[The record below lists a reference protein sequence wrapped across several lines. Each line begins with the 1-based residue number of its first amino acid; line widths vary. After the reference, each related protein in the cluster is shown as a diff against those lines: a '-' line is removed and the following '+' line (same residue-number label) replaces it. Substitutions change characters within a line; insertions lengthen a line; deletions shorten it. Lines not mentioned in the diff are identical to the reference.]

1 MASVE
6 SDVQAVE
13 SKDLVP
19 LTLTASCCPG
29 CCDDAERAAATDAPC
44 C

>member
-6 SDVQAVE
+6 NGVQAVE

-19 LTLTASCCPG
+19 LTLTASCGPG
-29 CCDDAERAAATDAPC
+29 CCDDAERAAADAPC